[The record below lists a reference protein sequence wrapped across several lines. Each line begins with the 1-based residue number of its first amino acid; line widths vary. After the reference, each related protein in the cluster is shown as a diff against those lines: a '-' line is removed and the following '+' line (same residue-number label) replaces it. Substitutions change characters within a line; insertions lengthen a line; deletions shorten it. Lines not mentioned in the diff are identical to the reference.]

1 MAEKDV
7 ISLIHSLTKEQDQ
20 RLLSAIY
27 KRVKSRELAKDC
39 LQEAYRLALENP
51 ESIKNPERLFG
62 WLFVVAQRVAM
73 ECINRRHIWEK
84 VINLHGTQ
92 SSSDPYESVI
102 LRLSVN
108 KEIDRSIKKWSKLKR
123 NVFYLYFVKG
133 MKLNKIS
140 EFLGISPS
148 NARQIKHRILQEL
161 KRKRNLFE

>member
-7 ISLIHSLTKEQDQ
+7 ISIIHSLTKEQDQ
-20 RLLSAIY
+20 KLLSAIY

-51 ESIKNPERLFG
+51 ESIKNPEHLFG

-73 ECINRRHIWEK
+73 ECINRRHIWERI
-84 VINLHGTQ
+84 VNLQGTQ

-123 NVFYLYFVKG
+123 KVFYCAFV
-133 MKLNKIS
+133 
-140 EFLGISPS
+140 PS
-148 NARQIKHRILQEL
+148 FTL
-161 KRKRNLFE
+161 KRY